1 LALRL
6 LNEMPLRGT
15 RFAIG
20 RQFCT
25 RFALWKTG
33 EHWMYVSPMADEKE
47 YASIVTAEGAE
58 FRGVQ
63 SGPQETLILFA
74 DPQLG
79 HILAVT
85 ESEFCPEAVS
95 NRLAESRRALDLEM
109 RVQKS
114 LC

>member
-1 LALRL
+1 
-6 LNEMPLRGT
+6 MPIQSIG
-15 RFAIG
+15 FPAI
-20 RQFCT
+20 QHFFCT
-25 RFALWKTG
+25 GFALWKAG
-33 EHWMYVSPMADEKE
+33 EHWMYVSCMADEKE
-47 YASIVTAEGAE
+47 YVSIVTAQGAE

-79 HILAVT
+79 HTLSVAK
-85 ESEFCPEAVS
+85 SEFCSEAVS
-95 NRLAESRRALDLEM
+95 NRLAESRRALDLEK